1 MDAIGWL
8 EETHAALEAGD
19 NQAEAGQDVV
29 QLMTVHSAKGLE
41 FDVVFLVMLCEG
53 LFPSER
59 SVETSAD
66 EEEERRLFYVACT
79 RAENML
85 FLFAPRFA
93 VSGEGYRPLDPCR
106 FLEEMSPDCY
116 ELADYAHRRL

>member
-1 MDAIGWL
+1 MALLNGESSDKKAEP
-8 EETHAALEAGD
+8 EEDMLRLTTIH
-19 NQAEAGQDVV
+19 Q
-29 QLMTVHSAKGLE
+29 SKGLE
-41 FDVVFLVMLCEG
+41 FPIVFLLGVADGLLPLTRAIDEG
-53 LFPSER
+53 D
-59 SVETSAD
+59 V
-66 EEEERRLFYVACT
+66 EEERRLFYVACT

-116 ELADYAHRRL
+116 ELADYAHSRL

>member
-1 MDAIGWL
+1 MEDFFQQKPADTLSDAPLSTRMRPESL
-8 EETHAALEAGD
+8 EEYVGQTHILGPGKLLRRAIEAGD
-19 NQAEAGQDVV
+19 V
-29 QLMTVHSAKGLE
+29 
-41 FDVVFLVMLCEG
+41 
-53 LFPSER
+53 
-59 SVETSAD
+59 
-66 EEEERRLFYVACT
+66 EEERRLFYVACT

>member
-1 MDAIGWL
+1 
-8 EETHAALEAGD
+8 
-19 NQAEAGQDVV
+19 
-29 QLMTVHSAKGLE
+29 
-41 FDVVFLVMLCEG
+41 
-53 LFPSER
+53 
-59 SVETSAD
+59 
-66 EEEERRLFYVACT
+66 VACT

-106 FLEEMSPDCY
+106 FLEEMSPECY

>member
-1 MDAIGWL
+1 MLRLTTI
-8 EETHAALEAGD
+8 H
-19 NQAEAGQDVV
+19 Q
-29 QLMTVHSAKGLE
+29 SKGLE
-41 FDVVFLVMLCEG
+41 FPIVFLLGCADGLLPLTRAIDEG
-53 LFPSER
+53 D
-59 SVETSAD
+59 V
-66 EEEERRLFYVACT
+66 EEERRLFYVACT